1 VLASV
6 GVAEIDNA
14 KVATTVRR
22 MAEEKR
28 IVCEDRIWDRINLN
42 G

>member
-1 VLASV
+1 MPASV

-14 KVATTVRR
+14 KAAMTVTK

-28 IVCEDRIWDRINLN
+28 IA
-42 G
+42 